1 MKALHFILFIFLL
14 FISLKCQGQPTSN
27 VKFLDNNEKKLFDKM
42 TKEEAEIKGTIR
54 VFFKDS
60 VSLIPI
66 KTEVVFLKFSTP
78 KYLTDKSAN
87 FSYSYSKKYKLNKK
101 QNKLK
106 NEYLRKIDSIF
117 INGNY
122 EFQFK
127 NTWILSSKLDF
138 TFSYKILHALSNKN
152 N

>member
-14 FISLKCQGQPTSN
+14 TNLKCQGQPTEDI
-27 VKFLDNNEKKLFDKM
+27 KFLSNEEKTFFDK
-42 TKEEAEIKGTIR
+42 TIQYAAQIKGTIR

-60 VSLIPI
+60 VSLVPI

-78 KYLTDKSAN
+78 KHSTDKSVN

-127 NTWILSSKLDF
+127 KNWVLGNKLDF
-138 TFSYKILHALSNKN
+138 TFTYEILPAVYN
-152 N
+152 